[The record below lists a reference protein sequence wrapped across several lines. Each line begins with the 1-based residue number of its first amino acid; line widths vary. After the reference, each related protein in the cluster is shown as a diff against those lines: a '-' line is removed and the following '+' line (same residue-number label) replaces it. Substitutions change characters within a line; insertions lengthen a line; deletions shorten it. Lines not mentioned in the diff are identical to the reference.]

1 MPRSAKPQISDE
13 QKVLDLVEGMYLD
26 KAVVVVNMLATRI
39 HQRKEGAEFAK
50 GKAAQTIVASVT
62 GQAAPPAVPGMFPV
76 PNVALLESRPRR
88 RMVTVKGSPKART
101 KSTATTKPKRS
112 HKAKSKP
119 TPGTIL
125 PPEPILPA
133 DIPRAPGQQ
142 RVQLGSVSAE
152 DDGGL

>member
-1 MPRSAKPQISDE
+1 
-13 QKVLDLVEGMYLD
+13 
-26 KAVVVVNMLATRI
+26 
-39 HQRKEGAEFAK
+39 
-50 GKAAQTIVASVT
+50 
-62 GQAAPPAVPGMFPV
+62 
-76 PNVALLESRPRR
+76 
-88 RMVTVKGSPKART
+88 MVTVKGSPKART